1 MITEN
6 KGRPDNPLRAFP
18 GVEDALRQG
27 AVWADPPE
35 DLERR
40 VLAATTGNR
49 VTTLLA
55 PRRRRVGV
63 LLAAAAIA
71 AVVAGFLVDRAI
83 GSPGSPD
90 LELAGTPL
98 AAQARAGVELADT
111 PSGVELVLDVTG
123 LAPAPPGTYYEGWVA
138 GRRGWVS
145 IGTFHLRR
153 GTEDVVLWSG
163 VALADYPRVVVT
175 IQDEGGG
182 AKSSG
187 RIVLRGD
194 VPPELR

>member
-6 KGRPDNPLRAFP
+6 KGRPDNPLRGFP

-27 AVWADPPE
+27 AVWADPPA

-40 VLAATTGNR
+40 VLAATTGSR
-49 VTTLLA
+49 VTRLLA
-55 PRRRRVGV
+55 PRRRRIGAV
-63 LLAAAAIA
+63 LAAAAVA
-71 AVVAGFLVDRAI
+71 ALVAGFLVTRP
-83 GSPGSPD
+83 PGSPD

-111 PSGVELVLDVTG
+111 PSGAELKLDVTG
-123 LAPAPPGTYYEGWVA
+123 LAPAPPGTYYEGWVT

-145 IGTFHLRR
+145 IGTFHLRK
-153 GTEDVVLWSG
+153 GGDDVVLWSG
-163 VALADYPRVVVT
+163 VALTDYPRVVVT
-175 IQDEGGG
+175 IQFEGGG

-187 RIVLRGD
+187 RVVLQGD
-194 VPPELR
+194 VPERLR

>member
-6 KGRPDNPLRAFP
+6 KGRPDNPLRGFP
-18 GVEDALRQG
+18 GVEDVLRQG

-49 VTTLLA
+49 VAVLFA

-63 LLAAAAIA
+63 LLAAAA
-71 AVVAGFLVDRAI
+71 VFVLVAGFLFTRD
-83 GSPGSPD
+83 GSGAAQV
-90 LELAGTPL
+90 ELAGTPL
-98 AAQARAGVELADT
+98 AARAHAVVELADT
-111 PSGVELVLDVTG
+111 PSGAELRLDVTG
-123 LAPAPPGTYYEGWVA
+123 LAPAPPGSYYEGWVT

-153 GTEDVVLWSG
+153 GTDDVVLWSG
-163 VALADYPRVVVT
+163 VSLEDYPRVVVT
-175 IQDEGGG
+175 VQAEGGG

-187 RIVLRGD
+187 RVVLQGD
-194 VPPELR
+194 VPPRLR

>member
-6 KGRPDNPLRAFP
+6 KGRPDNPLRGFP
-18 GVEDALRQG
+18 GVEDVLRQG
-27 AVWADPPE
+27 AVWADPPA

-49 VTTLLA
+49 VTALFGS
-55 PRRRRVGV
+55 RRRRTGV
-63 LLAAAAIA
+63 LLAAAA
-71 AVVAGFLVDRAI
+71 VVTLIAGFLVTGAL
-83 GSPGSPD
+83 GSSGSPD

-98 AAQARAGVELADT
+98 AARAHAVVELADT
-111 PSGVELVLDVTG
+111 PSGAELELDVTG
-123 LAPAPPGTYYEGWVA
+123 LAPAPPGTYYEGWVT

-153 GTEDVVLWSG
+153 GAEDVVLWSG
-163 VALADYPRVVVT
+163 VSFADYPRVVVT
-175 IQDEGGG
+175 IQNEGGG

-187 RIVLRGD
+187 RIVLQGD
-194 VPPELR
+194 VPEQLR